1 MRMRSEISKL
11 NGIRCTS
18 HQVNTTMKMW
28 SANQKNPRVGFILG
42 VFSLLL
48 AMLPNTGACFHGNG
62 TVLLQS
68 GATKPFSELIIGE
81 FIKTYD
87 AEGKLSFSPI
97 KTLPHANNNEPAA
110 FLALKTETG
119 KEVEMTSD
127 HFIPKCNLTVVTA
140 GELVVGDCLLTS
152 HGNETLME
160 ISWAEKYGVYTAVT
174 GDEFVVVNGIVASAF
189 SKESRPRELERELDY
204 KKYSMELERMKS
216 SKFAH
221 LSRKATKLKE

>member
-1 MRMRSEISKL
+1 
-11 NGIRCTS
+11 
-18 HQVNTTMKMW
+18 
-28 SANQKNPRVGFILG
+28 
-42 VFSLLL
+42 
-48 AMLPNTGACFHGNG
+48 
-62 TVLLQS
+62 VLLQS
-68 GATKPFSELIIGE
+68 GATKTFSELIIGE

-87 AEGKLSFSPI
+87 AEGKFSFSPI

-127 HFIPKCNLTVVTA
+127 HFIPKCDLTVVTA
-140 GELVVGDCLLTS
+140 GELVVGDCLLTAD
-152 HGNETLME
+152 GKETLME
-160 ISWAEKYGVYTAVT
+160 ISWTEKYGVYTAVT
-174 GDEFVVVNGIVASAF
+174 GDAFVVVNGIVASAF
-189 SKESRPRELERELDY
+189 SKDSHPEERELDY